1 MRHEEQLLSTIQA
14 LKTAQPITWRIT
26 VASALSLSN
35 DPEIATFGQ
44 SLGQSLQSTA
54 ATQSEARHERT
65 DDEINQFVD
74 GFLSQRN
81 GRSYI

>member
-1 MRHEEQLLSTIQA
+1 MRHEEQLLNTIQA

-44 SLGQSLQSTA
+44 SLQSTA

-65 DDEINQFVD
+65 DDELNQFVD
-74 GFLSQRN
+74 EFLSQRN